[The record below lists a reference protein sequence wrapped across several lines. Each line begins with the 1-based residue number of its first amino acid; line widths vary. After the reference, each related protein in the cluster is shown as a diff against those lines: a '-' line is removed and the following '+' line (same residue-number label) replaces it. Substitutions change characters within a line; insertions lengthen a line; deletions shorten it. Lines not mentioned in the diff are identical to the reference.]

1 MCLRLLLAG
10 GSLALLLGM
19 VACGQKGAAT
29 SVTSEGDNRVRL
41 PARSDYTKFDPWLQ
55 KLLAKIDIVDD
66 ERKRFMRA
74 YKAFEKD
81 LVGVLRTEEPLF
93 KLTFSRVHP
102 TGSSFEGL
110 RISSPNEF
118 DMNAVLNLPL
128 ENKGDIQVR
137 EDEAAGHLTLTLLKS
152 ATDYFGETW
161 FTNYIKQKGESFKI
175 NDIRKTLIKLWNGK
189 NLSRENVLR
198 WMQSAAD
205 RTLVKLKNNKDLE
218 LWAVI
223 KSISRRRAGPA
234 ITFDV
239 CTKAGEY
246 LSVDFVPALSF
257 QEDVLTKEM
266 RKRVKEISRKKRE
279 WYVIPKGPPESA
291 AKVWRASLWDHER
304 DYISGLEHFKPLVRL
319 LKKLRDEQNWTGLAS
334 YYIKT
339 SAMLIVEDMKSEGRS
354 YFKRSIG
361 VLLMRG
367 LKQLKELT
375 NACKLPFF
383 WDKKNNLLANM
394 NESTCMNIS
403 KRLNIVSKSFEKS
416 LTDDSEDPMIYFGTS
431 KDGLKQRNTRNAA
444 GGVCVI

>member
-1 MCLRLLLAG
+1 MGWAVSVDPVSRTLSQNQRLFPLTLAVSCSLVWKHIRTMCLRLLLAG

-175 NDIRKTLIKLWNGK
+175 NDIRN
-189 NLSRENVLR
+189 
-198 WMQSAAD
+198 
-205 RTLVKLKNNKDLE
+205 
-218 LWAVI
+218 
-223 KSISRRRAGPA
+223 ISRRRAGPA

-266 RKRVKEISRKKRE
+266 RK
-279 WYVIPKGPPESA
+279 
-291 AKVWRASLWDHER
+291 
-304 DYISGLEHFKPLVRL
+304 
-319 LKKLRDEQNWTGLAS
+319 
-334 YYIKT
+334 
-339 SAMLIVEDMKSEGRS
+339 
-354 YFKRSIG
+354 
-361 VLLMRG
+361 RG